1 MTRAIESIKI
11 NAGFSQYNN
20 LQQVQV
26 LPLEVSF
33 LILSVLSYGLGNHQ
47 EEVSV
52 LKAMLNDNRMK
63 QLAPLEMSRVLTF
76 LAYNYNEIYK

>member
-47 EEVSV
+47 EEVAV
-52 LKAMLNDNRMK
+52 LKAILNEDRMK

-76 LAYNYNEIYK
+76 LAYNYN

>member
-11 NAGFSQYNN
+11 NAGFAQFNN
-20 LQQVQV
+20 LQQMQV

-47 EEVSV
+47 EEVAV
-52 LKAMLNDNRMK
+52 LKAILNEDRMK

-76 LAYNYNEIYK
+76 LAYNYN

>member
-11 NAGFSQYNN
+11 NAGFAQFNN

-47 EEVSV
+47 EEVAV
-52 LKAMLNDNRMK
+52 LKAILNEDRMK

-76 LAYNYNEIYK
+76 LAYNYN

>member
-26 LPLEVSF
+26 LPLELSF

-52 LKAMLNDNRMK
+52 LKAILNDNRMK
-63 QLAPLEMSRVLTF
+63 QLTPLEMSRVLTF